1 MNLTDLTY
9 QMEENN
15 RSNYEIERHTRNA
28 RGHLLEIKKTAF
40 ATFDIQSQMLDG
52 INSLVSLLKGNAL
65 ADLEKAREMGKG
77 KGAASIAAP
86 EKFTIPESG
95 AGGALGLAL
104 GAAALAIGV
113 GVAALVSWGKTIKA
127 YVNLFTPES
136 FKKSLALKFA
146 AWGSSIDNFKARI
159 NGKIFGIGESIAN
172 FFESVKGKF
181 SINADSKIA
190 KAVAK
195 IGVFMSSITNV
206 LVSIKDIIFKT
217 VMKPINIARY
227 WFSVV
232 GNSLKSFGGKVMRV
246 AGILGKV
253 FVPFGIIMTAWETIQ
268 GAIDGFASGGILGGL
283 QGAIEGFFT
292 SIITVPLDLITDA
305 VGWLLGKM
313 GFDKEAKALKDFSF
327 TEIFTS
333 LTDSVFGVIR
343 DIIDWFKEGMSLPKD
358 IGKNIMGGVGA
369 VGDMIDNFAKSI
381 LNSILPR
388 GNAQENWWST
398 GNLISKAIPSE
409 VYDYAG
415 INPKTFEN
423 TADFTK
429 ANPPTTGQSMAEDV
443 AAMSKGIGF
452 AGTAVANSGNT
463 TDNSTTQVTVH
474 TQMPS
479 AQSNAGGNRADLKT
493 SARPYGN

>member
-65 ADLEKAREMGKG
+65 ADLEKDREMGKG

-86 EKFTIPESG
+86 EKFTIPEG
-95 AGGALGLAL
+95 AGLGLAL
-104 GAAALAIGV
+104 GGAAIAIGV

-146 AWGSSIDNFKARI
+146 AWGSSIDNFKTRI

-195 IGVFMSSITNV
+195 IGVFMGSITNGLV
-206 LVSIKDIIFKT
+206 LIKDIIFKT

-232 GNSLKSFGGKVMRV
+232 GNSLKKFGGKVMRV

-253 FVPFGIIMTAWETIQ
+253 FLPFGIIMTAWETIQ

-292 SIITVPLDLITDA
+292 SIITVPLDLITHA

-313 GFDKEAKALKDFSF
+313 GFDKEAKVLKDFSF
-327 TEIFTS
+327 TEIFES

-358 IGKNIMGGVGA
+358 IGKNIMGGIGA

-388 GNAQENWWST
+388 GNAQEDWWSP
-398 GNLISKAIPSE
+398 GNLISKAIPNK

-423 TADFTK
+423 TADYTK

-443 AAMSKGIGF
+443 AAMSKGTGF
-452 AGTAVANSGNT
+452 AGQAAINSGNT

-479 AQSNAGGNRADLKT
+479 AQSNAGGKSSDLKIRT
-493 SARPYGN
+493 KAFGN